1 MLLSRKTGKLGENS
15 SYGAVKKDVMQICEV
30 NDYLDGEEL
39 HACVP
44 SRYSLMF
51 SDFYI
56 IHHLFR
62 NQWRTETWFIY
73 LDPTNLIDSSLRKD
87 REGTDISLPRK
98 RRALG
103 AEINIKNIKGSIQ
116 ISLIIEDV
124 EMLKAWGWRNEREL
138 LA

>member
-39 HACVP
+39 HACGP
-44 SRYSLMF
+44 SRYSWML
-51 SDFYI
+51 SDFYLL
-56 IHHLFR
+56 HHLFR
-62 NQWRTETWFIY
+62 NQGRTETWFIY
-73 LDPTNLIDSSLRKD
+73 LDPTNLIDSSQRKD
-87 REGTDISLPRK
+87 RKGKEILFSRK
-98 RRALG
+98 RRALT

-116 ISLIIEDV
+116 MSLIIEDV
-124 EMLKAWGWRNEREL
+124 EMPKAWGWHNKREL